1 MFFSSPLFHS
11 LFCVRIYIFP
21 SPSSSSVFMLSIS
34 LFSCHLTLLPLLFD
48 VFLSHFPMYM
58 YLSTLGTFVLAV
70 GMFVCVCGV
79 CVGAPEALL
88 LSAPPTVPSF
98 CCTVGVDW
106 KSLTTPACLPLT
118 TDYFPDRQTLQ
129 NDYTEGC
136 YDLLP
141 HSDLER
147 YNTSCLCSRVV
158 PQCVAYSML
167 LFTKCHVQACK
178 FVSKLWN
185 LSVCVKEP
193 L

>member
-1 MFFSSPLFHS
+1 MSDHCSTTAHPPGITGRGDQANKSNTFLVFSSLPLFS
-11 LFCVRIYIFP
+11 FILCFCFCP
-21 SPSSSSVFMLSIS
+21 PSSSLPSLLHFSSLSSIFTTLCFPFPS
-34 LFSCHLTLLPLLFD
+34 THLYPPPPPHTHTCTLSRGTWICLCCGDF
-48 VFLSHFPMYM
+48 FLC
-58 YLSTLGTFVLAV
+58 L
-70 GMFVCVCGV
+70 FVCA

-147 YNTSCLCSRVV
+147 
-158 PQCVAYSML
+158 
-167 LFTKCHVQACK
+167 
-178 FVSKLWN
+178 
-185 LSVCVKEP
+185 
-193 L
+193 